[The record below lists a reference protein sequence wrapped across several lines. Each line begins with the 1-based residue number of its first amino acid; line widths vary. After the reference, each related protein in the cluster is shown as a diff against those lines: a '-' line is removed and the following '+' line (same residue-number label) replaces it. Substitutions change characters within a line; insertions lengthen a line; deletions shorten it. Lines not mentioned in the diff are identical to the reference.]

1 VASRSCGGRRRPSLY
16 YFALMTKALVL
27 SGGGSVGIAWEI
39 GVAAGLAR
47 GGVDVRTADFIV
59 GTSAGSAVGAQLALG
74 RDFGELV
81 SRQRRIGRTTASM
94 SSSSTAEGSTGE
106 QMAKLFAVIAEAMA
120 GPGSAE
126 ARRAAVGRFA
136 LAAEAWPEDQFVA
149 AFRYLNGEPW
159 PARFACPA
167 VDAVSGD
174 VAVWDIGAGVELDRA
189 VASSCAVP
197 GLFAPIT
204 IHGRRYIDGGFR
216 SGTNADLARG
226 HDRVLIISLLGAVA
240 AASGQDARFTPAG
253 QLDSEVAALTES
265 GSVVQVIAADE
276 AGAQAMGVNLM
287 DRAAIPAA
295 VDEGIRQGE
304 SEARRLRQL
313 WSAS

>member
-1 VASRSCGGRRRPSLY
+1 
-16 YFALMTKALVL
+16 MTKALVL
-27 SGGGSVGIAWEI
+27 SGGGAVGIAWEI

-47 GGVDVRTADFIV
+47 GGVDLREADFIL

-74 RDFGELV
+74 RDFDDLV
-81 SRQRRIGRTTASM
+81 SRQRLIGRAASAPG
-94 SSSSTAEGSTGE
+94 SSAGGAGAQGAA

-120 GPGSAE
+120 GDGSAE
-126 ARRAAVGRFA
+126 ERRAAIGRFA
-136 LAAEAWPEDQFVA
+136 LAADALPEDQFVA
-149 AFRYLNGEPW
+149 AFRYLKGEPW

-167 VDAVSGD
+167 VDAVSGE

-204 IHGRRYIDGGFR
+204 ISGRRYIDGGFR

-226 HDRVLIISLLGAVA
+226 NDRVLIISLLGAVA
-240 AASGQDARFTPAG
+240 AAAGQDARFTPAG
-253 QLDSEVAALTES
+253 QLDGEVVALTES
-265 GSVVQVIAADE
+265 GSVVQVLAADE
-276 AGAQAMGVNLM
+276 AGARALGVNLM

-304 SEARRLRQL
+304 SEAGRLREL
-313 WSAS
+313 WDGS